1 VTTATD
7 TSATTTPATQ
17 AQAQAQT
24 SASASAPEIADSGS
38 VAEVSASSPAA
49 TYAFPVPD
57 LSAEALA
64 AVTAEI
70 ATTAAEYD
78 RTGETPR
85 KGLDVAHRA
94 GLLTA
99 TVGRQYGGP
108 GVGQRDLVRILTALG
123 EGDASVGLLASNLL
137 MSHAGQAAYPHWPV
151 AYYDDLLRR
160 SLDGPALVNAVRAE
174 PELGAPARGGL
185 PKTTATRT
193 ADGWLL
199 NGRKSYASG
208 GEALA
213 YHVVWAVADE
223 PGGDPA
229 RPRVGHVIV
238 PGELPGIRW
247 IETWDHLGL
256 RATHTDDVVY
266 ENVELPADAFVEI
279 PRGPDGVYR
288 DPAAMA
294 GPGGF
299 GHPAL
304 YVGVARAARAAFAEF
319 ARARVPTALGRP
331 IATTERIQAVAG
343 EIDLQIVQ
351 AETLL
356 HGALLRLEAG
366 DASLLPELS
375 VLKVA
380 VARSVI
386 AATQTAV
393 AALGNPG
400 LSRHQPLERHLRDAL
415 CIRVHPP
422 QEDAALLASGRRVL
436 GA

>member
-1 VTTATD
+1 M
-7 TSATTTPATQ
+7 SL
-17 AQAQAQT
+17 
-24 SASASAPEIADSGS
+24 
-38 VAEVSASSPAA
+38 
-49 TYAFPVPD
+49 PVPD

-70 ATTAAEYD
+70 ASTAADYD
-78 RTGETPR
+78 RTGELPW
-85 KGLDVAHRA
+85 KGIEAAHRA

-99 TVGRQYGGP
+99 TVGRQFGGP
-108 GVGQRDLVRILTALG
+108 GLGPREVARILTAIG

-137 MSHAGQAAYPHWPV
+137 MSHAGQAARPHWPA
-151 AYYDDLLRR
+151 AYYNELLSR
-160 SLDGPALVNAVRAE
+160 SETGPALVNAIRAE

-193 ADGWLL
+193 ATGWLL
-199 NGRKSYASG
+199 NGRKAYATG
-208 GEALA
+208 GTGLA
-213 YHVVWAVADE
+213 YHVVWAVVDE
-223 PGGDPA
+223 PEP
-229 RPRVGHVIV
+229 PRVGHFVV
-238 PGELPGIRW
+238 PGDAPGITW

-256 RATHTDDVVY
+256 RASNTHDVIYEDVV
-266 ENVELPADAFVEI
+266 LPADAFVEI

-294 GPGGF
+294 GPQGF

-304 YVGVARAARAAFAEF
+304 YIGVARAARAAFAEY
-319 ARARVPTALGRP
+319 ARNRVPSALGRP

-343 EIDLQIVQ
+343 EIDLQITQ

-356 HGALLRLEAG
+356 HGALLRLAAG
-366 DASLLPELS
+366 DPIGAELS
-375 VLKVA
+375 NVKVA
-380 VARSVI
+380 IARSVI

-400 LSRHQPLERHLRDAL
+400 LSRHQSLERHLRDAL

-422 QEDAALLASGRRVL
+422 QEDTVLLASGRRVL
-436 GA
+436 AT